1 MSPST
6 SQPNSFISTPLIVPH
21 SGIQPSPPI
30 APAPPI
36 TPYSSVQPGPSIAP
50 APPITPYSS
59 VHTMLGQV
67 VASSEG
73 QGHSQTVTAF
83 PSITTINRANNDRRA
98 HAAASSSAGSTR
110 TRSKAK
116 KPPSLKG
123 PGPRKIEDCILID
136 QNGIPVVRLDILI
149 YPGFP
154 SVDDRK
160 NSTLGL
166 PDSIYRYLQHNN
178 AFRTILQSLD
188 LVYQFDALPTSTSLL
203 ELLQNLKERL
213 LSCGFVFPPKAS
225 DSIFRDHER
234 LAIQPLAY
242 VGRGN
247 PNNNARTPRL
257 TPGIITPTM
266 TLQDLLNDV
275 RKYAIPKYAVTE
287 DNRFLL
293 CTILRSNQVAH
304 TVNLHRLHLGSEDA
318 ERLHF
323 CLPHR
328 IYGLLKRDC
337 DANVDVGYQ
346 ALDEEELELACSKQH
361 EDDAVSFPNGYWN
374 LCLQF
379 AGRSSYCSNVNTCKG
394 KWFRWLVI

>member
-1 MSPST
+1 
-6 SQPNSFISTPLIVPH
+6 
-21 SGIQPSPPI
+21 
-30 APAPPI
+30 
-36 TPYSSVQPGPSIAP
+36 
-50 APPITPYSS
+50 PITPYSS

-73 QGHSQTVTAF
+73 QGHSRTVTAF

-166 PDSIYRYLQHNN
+166 PDSIYRYLQHND

-203 ELLQNLKERL
+203 QLLQNLKERL
-213 LSCGFVFPPKAS
+213 LSCGFVFPPMAS
-225 DSIFRDHER
+225 DSIFQDHER

-293 CTILRSNQVAH
+293 CTILRSNQVAR

-346 ALDEEELELACSKQH
+346 ALDEEELE
-361 EDDAVSFPNGYWN
+361 
-374 LCLQF
+374 
-379 AGRSSYCSNVNTCKG
+379 
-394 KWFRWLVI
+394 